1 MNKISISIKNI
12 LSVIVCLF
20 VMTGCVEEY
29 EAELPE
35 SETHLLV
42 VNGTICSGSYNDFHL
57 SWSTPLENT
66 NKDPIS
72 PSIADV
78 KPVVNAKVT
87 VCGTDGS
94 VYECVDEGAE
104 YGISTGFYSCYLP
117 ELDPEVSYYLTIK
130 YKDDIYRSTP
140 EKPIPT
146 PEVDVLECFQKDSFS
161 DVELLL
167 TTDTPH
173 NPDKTSYFT
182 WDYSETWEIRPTR
195 YTSIYFDIETMSR
208 QYMTKDRQYPKR
220 GWKFGHNEIIL
231 AGSTV
236 HYAGGKLSKYQL
248 LSIPRYDERVSW
260 YYCFDLTQR
269 AISKAEYEYEMACR
283 QAGWEMGGLFTPQP
297 SSFPTNI
304 RCTTSS
310 KRVVGYV
317 GCSLNTAYKR
327 LYIDGTTISRILP
340 EPQKLLI
347 LDDCTEV
354 DCMAQVQQGMVLYEW
369 NDGRM
374 ANLPLVTSWG
384 RPEDFDVRLR
394 GATIEKPYYMPPFDE
409 E

>member
-1 MNKISISIKNI
+1 M
-12 LSVIVCLF
+12 
-20 VMTGCVEEY
+20 E
-29 EAELPE
+29 
-35 SETHLLV
+35 
-42 VNGTICSGSYNDFHL
+42 
-57 SWSTPLENT
+57 
-66 NKDPIS
+66 
-72 PSIADV
+72 
-78 KPVVNAKVT
+78 
-87 VCGTDGS
+87 
-94 VYECVDEGAE
+94 
-104 YGISTGFYSCYLP
+104 
-117 ELDPEVSYYLTIK
+117 
-130 YKDDIYRSTP
+130 
-140 EKPIPT
+140 
-146 PEVDVLECFQKDSFS
+146 
-161 DVELLL
+161 
-167 TTDTPH
+167 
-173 NPDKTSYFT
+173 
-182 WDYSETWEIRPTR
+182 
-195 YTSIYFDIETMSR
+195 
-208 QYMTKDRQYPKR
+208 
-220 GWKFGHNEIIL
+220 
-231 AGSTV
+231 
-236 HYAGGKLSKYQL
+236 LSKYQL